1 MAGLSR
7 GSVINVTG
15 VEMLLC
21 DSCKCGV
28 VIAVSLMHRECLAIL
43 ADFGSVYIPHN
54 EGICV
59 RCR

>member
-7 GSVINVTG
+7 WSVINVD
-15 VEMLLC
+15 VIEILLC

-28 VIAVSLMHRECLAIL
+28 LITASLMLRECLAIL
-43 ADFGSVYIPHN
+43 ADIGSVYIPYT

-59 RCR
+59 HCS